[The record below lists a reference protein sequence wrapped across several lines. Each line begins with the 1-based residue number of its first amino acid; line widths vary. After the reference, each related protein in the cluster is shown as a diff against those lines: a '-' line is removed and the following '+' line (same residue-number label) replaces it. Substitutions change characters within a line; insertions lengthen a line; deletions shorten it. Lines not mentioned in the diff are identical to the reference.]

1 MKAWLIY
8 TTEPE
13 LKSLGLAWTEEI
25 ALDTIA
31 ASQMRENAKREAAA
45 ADASGDIFPPTP
57 RWINAKA
64 VVVELR

>member
-25 ALDTIA
+25 AADTVTA
-31 ASQMRENAKREAAA
+31 GQMRENAKREAAA
-45 ADASGDIFPPTP
+45 ADSDGSIAPPVP
-57 RWINAKA
+57 RWGNAK
-64 VVVELR
+64 VIPVDLK